1 MKTIQFL
8 IVAGGLLMPVLANAQ
23 LGKLMGEFHG
33 KTCVTVTQLDKNLY
47 GLYKR
52 DKLSPE
58 AEQMLQRLDEVN
70 FLNLNLNECSGGME
84 EKVSKKFHAVL
95 DAPGNYKLI
104 KSITDNERQQLIYVK
119 NQNTKVSDLVVWN
132 QTDERLDIIELKG
145 DIQLDKIALLAK
157 ALNIKG
163 LHSLAVLNP
172 DNDTYN
178 KFRQSN
184 SFNSNIK
191 DLTEHIR
198 QMSKKM
204 QINRLPESFFSTDSS
219 RTDRNEL
226 NELLSLPFGSFQ
238 PDDFFFPFNSG
249 DPDDFFQSFSNIPD
263 LEDFSGMQDNGLNI
277 ISNSVQITEENGKT
291 KIKVNS
297 KNSDMTYVIDGK
309 ICKGETVTMPEHIRD
324 VQIRQ
329 DPNDM
334 KKSYLFIISN
344 DKIGQFISNKDKTL
358 IFKYGNQEYKYNLGK
373 SVDPLLLVNGKST
386 REFSAPSSE
395 ILQIRPLSDL
405 EKKINNYK
413 TAEIIINTK

>member
-8 IVAGGLLMPVLANAQ
+8 MVAGGLLIPVLANAQ

-47 GLYKR
+47 GLYKK

-84 EKVSKKFHAVL
+84 ENVSKKFHAVL

-104 KSITDNERQQLIYVK
+104 KSMTDNERQQLVYVK
-119 NQNTKVSDLVVWN
+119 TQNTKVSDLVVWN
-132 QTDERLDIIELKG
+132 QTDERLNIIELKG
-145 DIQLDKIALLAK
+145 DIQLDNIALLSK

-172 DNDTYN
+172 DNDIYN

-184 SFNSNIK
+184 NFNSSMK
-191 DLTEHIR
+191 DMTERIR
-198 QMSKKM
+198 QMSKNM
-204 QINRLPESFFSTDSS
+204 QINRLPESFFPVDSN
-219 RTDRNEL
+219 RTKGNEL
-226 NELLSLPFGSFQ
+226 KELLSLPFGSFQ
-238 PDDFFFPFNSG
+238 PEDFFFPFNSD
-249 DPDDFFQSFSNIPD
+249 DPDDFFQSFGDMPD
-263 LEDFSGMQDNGLNI
+263 PEDFFGMQDNGLNI

-329 DPNDM
+329 DPKDM
-334 KKSYLFIISN
+334 KKSYLFIVSK
-344 DKIGQFISNKDKTL
+344 DKIGQFISNQDKIL
-358 IFKYGNQEYKYNLGK
+358 IFKQDNQEYKYNLGK
-373 SVDPLLLVNGKST
+373 STEPLLLINGRLK
-386 REFSAPSSE
+386 REFSGNPSE
-395 ILQIRPLSDL
+395 IFQIRPLSDI
-405 EKKINNYK
+405 EKKAGDYK
-413 TAEIIINTK
+413 TAEVIINTK

>member
-8 IVAGGLLMPVLANAQ
+8 MVAGGLLIPVLANAQ

-47 GLYKR
+47 GLYKK

-84 EKVSKKFHAVL
+84 ENVSKKFHAVL

-104 KSITDNERQQLIYVK
+104 KSMTDNERQQLVYVK
-119 NQNTKVSDLVVWN
+119 TQNTKVSDLVVWN

-145 DIQLDKIALLAK
+145 DIQLDNIALLSK

-172 DNDTYN
+172 DNDMYN

-184 SFNSNIK
+184 NFNNSMK
-191 DLTEHIR
+191 DMTERIR
-198 QMSKKM
+198 QMSKNM
-204 QINRLPESFFSTDSS
+204 QINRLPESFFPVDSN
-219 RTDRNEL
+219 RTKGNEL
-226 NELLSLPFGSFQ
+226 KELLSLPFGSFQ
-238 PDDFFFPFNSG
+238 PEDFFFPFNSD
-249 DPDDFFQSFSNIPD
+249 DPDDFFQSFGDMPD
-263 LEDFSGMQDNGLNI
+263 PEDFFGMQDNGLNI

-329 DPNDM
+329 DPKDM
-334 KKSYLFIISN
+334 KKSYLFIVSK
-344 DKIGQFISNKDKTL
+344 DKIGQFISNQDKIL
-358 IFKYGNQEYKYNLGK
+358 IFKQDNQEYKYNLGK
-373 SVDPLLLVNGKST
+373 STEPLLLINGRLN
-386 REFSAPSSE
+386 REFSGNPSE
-395 ILQIRPLSDL
+395 IFQIRPLSDI
-405 EKKINNYK
+405 EKKAGDYK
-413 TAEIIINTK
+413 TAEVIINTK